1 MSEVAPIIEYVSP
14 PPIERENK
22 MARSISVKIPTS
34 LLIQQIEERIAE
46 IEKAEAEYPA
56 KREAYEKAEEA
67 YKANVANFVAA
78 YLGENL
84 DKVGFGYDDI
94 IRINSAYSHGFR
106 SRVGGKVEITF
117 DTDAIVGF
125 PERPEMPEKPNQ
137 NESFG
142 REYTTRKSLLEKN
155 LKILKMTSQEEVSAS
170 TYGAVME
177 IL

>member
-1 MSEVAPIIEYVSP
+1 
-14 PPIERENK
+14 

-34 LLIQQIEERIAE
+34 MLIQQIEERIAE
-46 IEKAEAEYPA
+46 IDKEIAEYPA

-67 YKANVANFVAA
+67 YKQNVANFVAA

-84 DKVGFGYDDI
+84 DKIGYGYDDI
-94 IRINSAYSHGFR
+94 IRIGTGYTPHRGYS
-106 SRVGGKVEITF
+106 KVEISF

-125 PERPEMPEKPNQ
+125 PKRPEAPEKPNQ
-137 NESFG
+137 RESFG
-142 REYTTRKSLLEKN
+142 RDYATRKELLEKN

>member
-1 MSEVAPIIEYVSP
+1 
-14 PPIERENK
+14 

-34 LLIQQIEERIAE
+34 LLVQQIEERIAQIDAE
-46 IEKAEAEYPA
+46 IEEYPA
-56 KREAYEKAEEA
+56 KREAYDKAEEA
-67 YKANVANFVAA
+67 YKKDVANFVAA

-84 DKVGFGYDDI
+84 DKIGYGFEDI
-94 IRINSAYSHGFR
+94 IRIGTGYSIGR
-106 SRVGGKVEITF
+106 SMGKVELTF

-125 PERPEMPEKPNQ
+125 PERPVAPEKPNQ
-137 NESFG
+137 RESFG
-142 REYTTRKSLLEKN
+142 RDYATRKELLEKN

>member
-1 MSEVAPIIEYVSP
+1 
-14 PPIERENK
+14 
-22 MARSISVKIPTS
+22 MARSISVKIPPS
-34 LLIQQIEERIAE
+34 ALVEQIEQRIAE
-46 IEKAEAEYPA
+46 IDQEIAEYPA

-67 YKANVANFVAA
+67 YKSQVANFVAA

-84 DKVGFGYDDI
+84 DKIGYNYDDI
-94 IRINSAYSHGFR
+94 IRLGTPYGGIGHR
-106 SRVGGKVEITF
+106 SGKVEISF

-125 PERPEMPEKPNQ
+125 PERPVAPEKPNQ
-137 NESFG
+137 RESFG
-142 REYTTRKSLLEKN
+142 RDYATRKELLEKN